1 MKVNQYGTYNYIVT
15 DAMIKETKEF
25 MKQFP
30 APKHAFYYLEDR
42 KKGDPGLDTTPPDV
56 GYFTQFAEDMKITK
70 QITYTISGHQVNVQN
85 GEQAVAFEIKENDNL
100 KYFGTSFQFE
110 IPNTI
115 SPDPVKLYAVQA
127 DGVRIEMTRK

>member
-1 MKVNQYGTYNYIVT
+1 M
-15 DAMIKETKEF
+15 F
-25 MKQFP
+25 
-30 APKHAFYYLEDR
+30 
-42 KKGDPGLDTTPPDV
+42 
-56 GYFTQFAEDMKITK
+56 
-70 QITYTISGHQVNVQN
+70 N

-115 SPDPVKLYAVQA
+115 SPDHVKLYAVQA